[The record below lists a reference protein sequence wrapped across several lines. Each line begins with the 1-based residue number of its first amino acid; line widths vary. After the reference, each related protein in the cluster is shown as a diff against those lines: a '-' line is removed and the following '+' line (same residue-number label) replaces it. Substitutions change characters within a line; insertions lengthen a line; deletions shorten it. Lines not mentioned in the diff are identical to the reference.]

1 MTRIYQHSE
10 PLSAPSAKGVIFG
23 SCFQLRPTANGGI
36 EHVGSTPNS
45 CTDNSETRITGKDM
59 KDMKDITMLTKKN
72 EEKSKT
78 ET

>member
-10 PLSAPSAKGVIFG
+10 PLNAPSAKGVIFG

-36 EHVGSTPNS
+36 EHVGPTPNS

-59 KDMKDITMLTKKN
+59 KDMKDITMLH
-72 EEKSKT
+72 
-78 ET
+78 